1 MLNLSDYI
9 RDIKDFP
16 KQGIIFKDITTL
28 LQDKNAF
35 EHSMELL
42 YQHYKNEKIDKVV
55 GIESRGFIG
64 GAVLAYK
71 LGAGFVPVRKK
82 GKLPSDVLQQEY
94 QLEYGTSAVE
104 IHVDSIAKGERV
116 LIHDDVLATGGT
128 AEATCQLVEKLGG
141 KIIGLSFIIELS
153 FLHPQK
159 KNSHHNIF
167 SLLQYK

>member
-71 LGAGFVPVRKK
+71 LGAGFVPVQIGRA
-82 GKLPSDVLQQEY
+82 SCR
-94 QLEYGTSAVE
+94 
-104 IHVDSIAKGERV
+104 ERV
-116 LIHDDVLATGGT
+116 SSPV
-128 AEATCQLVEKLGG
+128 
-141 KIIGLSFIIELS
+141 
-153 FLHPQK
+153 
-159 KNSHHNIF
+159 
-167 SLLQYK
+167 